1 MLTVKNYRQKNESP
15 TSRLKTQVVLNFMNL
30 RVFVARKA
38 DTNPQNKGVGSHWKS
53 DERSEPLTVRVKILT
68 VSRKKT

>member
-15 TSRLKTQVVLNFMNL
+15 TSRLKTQLVLNFMNL

-38 DTNPQNKGVGSHWKS
+38 EHSSGYFAKRRCWKPLEVS
-53 DERSEPLTVRVKILT
+53 DERSEPLTVRGQN
-68 VSRKKT
+68 